1 MLEGQFSRTA
11 IGAAGHR
18 AAHQVLDGASLFV
31 DPLATRILGKDLD
44 SAVADGSDPARRRLR
59 LFIALRS
66 RIAEDAARRAIGEGV
81 RQIVVLGAGLDTFG
95 YRVGSIEALRVFE
108 VDHPATQAEKRRRLA
123 EAEIAVP
130 SHLLYAPC
138 DFETRSLNQALE
150 DAGFDPLAAAF
161 FIWLGVT
168 PYLTSAAVEATLRYL
183 AGLPGG
189 AEIVFDYVNPPETIE
204 ADEARARHE
213 RLSARVA
220 ALGEQFR
227 GYFETADLHRRL
239 ADLGFDDVEDWGP
252 RRIRERLAPGSP
264 QIGDNG
270 GHILRAAHRV

>member
-18 AAHQVLDGASLFV
+18 AAHQVLDGASVFV
-31 DPLATRILGKDLD
+31 DPLATRILGEDLD
-44 SAVADGSDPARRRLR
+44 SALADGRDPARWRLR
-59 LFIALRS
+59 MFIALRS
-66 RIAEDAARRAIGEGV
+66 RIAEDAARRAVGLGV

-95 YRVGSIEALRVFE
+95 YRVDPTEALRVFE

-123 EAEIAVP
+123 EAHISVP
-130 SHLLYAPC
+130 PHLIYTPC
-138 DFETRSLNQALE
+138 DFEAQSLGQAL
-150 DAGFDPLAAAF
+150 DDVGFDPQAAAF
-161 FIWLGVT
+161 FVWLGVT
-168 PYLTSAAVEATLRYL
+168 PYLTSAAVEATLHYV

-189 AEIVFDYVNPPETIE
+189 AEIVFDYANPPATIE
-204 ADEARARHE
+204 AAESRAHHE
-213 RLSARVA
+213 RMAARVA

-227 GYFETADLHRRL
+227 GYFETAHLHRRL

-264 QIGDNG
+264 QTGDNG
-270 GHILRAAHRV
+270 GHVLRAARRV